1 MKARTRRALTRAPQP
16 TTAALPPRTREQ
28 RIRVTAA
35 EMLPKSTRLIT
46 DWKAKNGELLT
57 DAERAWLAR
66 SEEKAKERKRKN
78 DRRKKP

>member
-1 MKARTRRALTRAPQP
+1 MKARIRRALTRAPQP
-16 TTAALPPRTREQ
+16 TTAALPPRTRQQ

-46 DWKAKNGELLT
+46 DCKAKNGELLT

-66 SEEKAKERKRKN
+66 SAEKAKERKRKN